1 MDYTILML
9 IVMVAIMYFLMIRP
23 ENKRK
28 KKAQE
33 MRESLKQGDV
43 ITSIGGIIGKIV
55 SVNKDTIVIET
66 SDDRVRMEL
75 ADSDYQDFMNGS
87 AEACCAF
94 QGEFM
99 QQYSWAESAVYALQ
113 ERKALLLAGKTAEG
127 KPD

>member
-9 IVMVAIMYFLMIRP
+9 VVMLAIMYFLMIRL

-33 MRESLKQGDV
+33 MRDSLKKGDV

-55 SVNKDTIVIET
+55 SVGKDTIVIET

-75 ADSDYQDFMNGS
+75 TKWAVSSVGVQS
-87 AEACCAF
+87 
-94 QGEFM
+94 GE
-99 QQYSWAESAVYALQ
+99 QPEEKKEEKKPAKKEEEKKESEGEKSSWNPEV
-113 ERKALLLAGKTAEG
+113 
-127 KPD
+127 

>member
-1 MDYTILML
+1 MDYTIIML

-33 MRESLKQGDV
+33 MRDSLKKGDV

-75 ADSDYQDFMNGS
+75 TKWAVSSVGVQSGEQPEEKKEEKKPAKKEEEKKESDS
-87 AEACCAF
+87 
-94 QGEFM
+94 
-99 QQYSWAESAVYALQ
+99 
-113 ERKALLLAGKTAEG
+113 GKNDWNPEI
-127 KPD
+127 